1 MIRIPIHSTQMK
13 KTEHTNR
20 AATTQSYDASEAP
33 GTSH

>member
-1 MIRIPIHSTQMK
+1 MK

-33 GTSH
+33 GASH